1 MIKPYFKDG
10 ILIEKSDSITPGFI
24 NALSMGFLRYMGDS
38 RTTKTGMERP
48 LSVLFSVDDDEK
60 SKRVYSYFEESF
72 QNFGIDYES
81 AGNLGIEQLKKQFYD
96 LDYDSGISIKAKKD
110 EIEIEIF
117 ERGDNIGGLEAALPG
132 GVNYQGKAISVDHAL
147 PIPQIAVSHIEHA
160 LNTETGLDILNNAK
174 IES

>member
-1 MIKPYFKDG
+1 MIKPYFNNG
-10 ILIEKSDSITPGFI
+10 ILTEKVANVTPGFI

-38 RTTKTGMERP
+38 RTLKTGMERP
-48 LSVLFSVDDDEK
+48 LSVLFSVDENEK
-60 SKRVYSYFEESF
+60 SKTVYQYFEESF
-72 QNFGIDYES
+72 QNFGIDYENV
-81 AGNLGIEQLKKQFYD
+81 GNLDVETLKKQFYD
-96 LDYDSGISIKAKKD
+96 RDYDSGISVRIKND

-147 PIPQIAVSHIEHA
+147 PIPQIAVNHIEHA